1 MKLYVEK
8 YQVVIST
15 MVKIN
20 QGNYFRVDDQE
31 VFPKWTRMTKRAIDA
46 KMWAGTFETEEKN

>member
-1 MKLYVEK
+1 MEK
-8 YQVVIST
+8 YQVVVST

>member
-1 MKLYVEK
+1 MEK

-20 QGNYFRVDDQE
+20 QGNYFRLDDQE
-31 VFPKWTRMTKRAIDA
+31 VFPKWTRMTERAINA